1 MIQRKLQFLFSY
13 KYLTDGQFTETKTLR
28 TGILIAGGAVL
39 LLLASITILSA
50 ALENWLFTSAS
61 NYTFDSNKIEI
72 NDGQAILKLYPPTVV
87 HDEKTILPG
96 PTATPS
102 G

>member
-1 MIQRKLQFLFSY
+1 MPPVAYALPMIRRKPTFLLGKNDLLMVSLR
-13 KYLTDGQFTETKTLR
+13 KQKTLR

-50 ALENWLFTSAS
+50 ALENWTFSSVS

-72 NDGQAILKLYPPTVV
+72 NDGQAILK
-87 HDEKTILPG
+87 E
-96 PTATPS
+96 
-102 G
+102 